1 MSYERRKVRVGQV
14 VSDKMDKTVVVV
26 YEWRQS
32 HSIYKKSVRRQA
44 KFYAHDEEN
53 RCSLGDTVR
62 IIESRPYS
70 KTKRWKV
77 AEILSSI
84 EIADVQPEQIQMDED
99 ILSASAT
106 SAALAQSEAAE
117 TDTTASVDEDIL
129 SASATSAA
137 LVQSEAAETDTTA
150 SVDEDILSA
159 SATSAALAQSEA
171 AETDTTASVDEDIL
185 SASATS
191 AALAQS
197 CAERGG

>member
-1 MSYERRKVRVGQV
+1 MSYERRKVRVGRV

-150 SVDEDILSA
+150 SVDEDPQRLPPVERSSNQEISG
-159 SATSAALAQSEA
+159 SDAADPRTQR
-171 AETDTTASVDEDIL
+171 DTRDDPDLYQIE
-185 SASATS
+185 
-191 AALAQS
+191 S
-197 CAERGG
+197 CR